1 MAARSV
7 FAIPVASVPPMRV
20 LQRQRKA
27 IRLVGNHH
35 KMDMIGHQTVS
46 KERHLVL
53 LHVFLQQPQIDGPIF
68 IALQYVPSPV
78 PTLRYVMRLPDS

>member
-7 FAIPVASVPPMRV
+7 FSIPVPGVPTVRV
-20 LQRQRKA
+20 LQGQRQT
-27 IRLVGNHH
+27 IRLMRDYH
-35 KMDMIGHQTVS
+35 KVNMIGHQTVS